1 VEREFDILRNRLEKD
16 FVSRYEMEQLRNSYE
31 MALSRAKYEA
41 EMAARDDL
49 NEKLCQINTF
59 IEKQVGTSVDIP
71 LSFVHSV
78 QQKFKNL
85 KLSQVCC
92 QTSCKRTADALDKTI
107 HCICSLFVF
116 FFCYFQ
122 LQLLYNP
129 EYTVS

>member
-78 QQKFKNL
+78 QQEFKNL
-85 KLSQVCC
+85 NLSQVCC
-92 QTSCKRTADALDKTI
+92 RVRLGIVLLEQDVINFCLLPCDG
-107 HCICSLFVF
+107 F
-116 FFCYFQ
+116 FKIF
-122 LQLLYNP
+122 
-129 EYTVS
+129 